1 MGLFRRRCPSTS
13 AAGGTI
19 SAFPAS
25 ESRRPSIQQAHGGS
39 LRGLLG
45 VKAHNE
51 YWKDIMKGPDLQFEV
66 RVHQDAIKMQ
76 THF

>member
-25 ESRRPSIQQAHGGS
+25 ESRRPSIQRAHGGS

-45 VKAHNE
+45 VKAS
-51 YWKDIMKGPDLQFEV
+51 YKCPKDVMKWADIQVEV
-66 RVHQDAIKMQ
+66 RV
-76 THF
+76 